1 MKFIL
6 LILLILA
13 TSCSGN
19 KKVYVCGDRPCLDK
33 REFKEHF
40 SKNLTIEIMSQ
51 QTKKDSNDLVQL
63 NLKSDDNNKKKSIFS
78 NVSMPR
84 SKKNKIELK
93 EAKIKLK
100 KDKIK
105 LKESR
110 KARLKEERNKSKKL
124 KKIPSKTD
132 IKVDKKKTS
141 VDKIAS
147 IKTKKSINLKKN
159 INSIDEVKI
168 YKSLCVDI
176 KDCDID
182 KIADLLLKKGSQKKY
197 PDITSE

>member
-84 SKKNKIELK
+84 SKKT
-93 EAKIKLK
+93 KIKLK

-159 INSIDEVKI
+159 INPIDEVKI

-182 KIADLLLKKGSQKKY
+182 KIADLLIKKGSQKKY
-197 PDITSE
+197 PDITSK